1 MRHGACPSVKLN
13 HKKHVLSRMRPD
25 AHWGLIFTPD
35 ALVLRHKH
43 RTVADFV
50 VPSQV
55 GI

>member
-13 HKKHVLSRMRPD
+13 HKKHVLSRMRPMP
-25 AHWGLIFTPD
+25 HLGLIFTPD

-43 RTVADFV
+43 RAVADFI
-50 VPSQV
+50 VPSQI